1 MSTDIVILVVG
12 GFVTLALGI
21 NAFFLRGI
29 FKDLGDVK
37 INIAKIFERSK
48 AKEKRI
54 VDNEEDIKE
63 IFKRLNKLESE
74 K

>member
-1 MSTDIVILVVG
+1 VETDILILVVG
-12 GFVTLALGI
+12 GIATTTLGI

-54 VDNEEDIKE
+54 SDNEEDIKE
-63 IFKRLNKLESE
+63 IFKRLNSLEKE